1 MAKSTAPTHSETI
14 RLAIEKDIFT
24 GKLRAGTPLDEEA
37 IARRFAVSRTPV
49 REAMMQLV
57 QSGLIE
63 KQPRQGAVVAKMD
76 LRDMIQMFE
85 VMSELEGICGKIA
98 ARRMSKEER
107 GALRELHGQAE
118 NALLAQDFE
127 AYYAL
132 SRRFHLAIINGT
144 HNTRLIETTNKLGLQ
159 LVPYR
164 RFQLNYPGRKD
175 ANLSDHAAILEAV
188 VDGNSDEAYRQFIKH
203 TQVQGD
209 VLTDFISQPALSET
223 SASPFAASRRT
234 GRRQRSVA

>member
-1 MAKSTAPTHSETI
+1 MAKTTAPTHSETV

-37 IARRFAVSRTPV
+37 IARRFDVSRTPV

-63 KQPRQGAVVAKMD
+63 KRPRQGAVVAKMD
-76 LRDMIQMFE
+76 LRHMIQMFE

-98 ARRMSKEER
+98 ARRMSKDER
-107 GALRELHGQAE
+107 VALKELHGQAE
-118 NALLAQDFE
+118 TAMRAQDYE

-132 SRRFHLAIINGT
+132 SRRFHLKIIEGT
-144 HNTRLIETTNKLGLQ
+144 HNQPLIDTTNKLGLQ

-164 RFQLNYPGRKD
+164 RFQLNYPGRPD
-175 ANLSDHAAILEAV
+175 ANLRDHAAILKAIL
-188 VDGNSDEAYRQFIKH
+188 DGDSEEAYRQFIKH
-203 TQVQGD
+203 TTVQGD
-209 VLTDFISQPALSET
+209 VLTDYISQPAPSEANT
-223 SASPFAASRRT
+223 SAFAAKSRAE
-234 GRRQRSVA
+234 QRA